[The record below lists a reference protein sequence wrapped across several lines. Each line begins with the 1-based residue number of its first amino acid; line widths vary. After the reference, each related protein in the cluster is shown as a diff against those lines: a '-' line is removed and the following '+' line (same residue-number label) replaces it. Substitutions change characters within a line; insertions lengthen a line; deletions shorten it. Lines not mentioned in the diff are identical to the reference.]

1 MSRYDMD
8 LVAGFRGGE
17 SAGVEELGLG
27 FFELRCEL
35 VGAVGE
41 AGAGI
46 AGQDYEL
53 WLVNADLLQDVEGMY
68 RHDEREKERSA
79 VNVGCR
85 CCAVDLRRRLNCWK
99 LFLRGAARWGPCD

>member
-8 LVAGFRGGE
+8 LVAGFRGGK

-46 AGQDYEL
+46 AGQYYEL
-53 WLVNADLLQDVEGMY
+53 LLVNADLLREVEGMY
-68 RHDEREKERSA
+68 RHDEREGERSA
-79 VNVGCR
+79 VNVGC
-85 CCAVDLRRRLNCWK
+85 
-99 LFLRGAARWGPCD
+99 